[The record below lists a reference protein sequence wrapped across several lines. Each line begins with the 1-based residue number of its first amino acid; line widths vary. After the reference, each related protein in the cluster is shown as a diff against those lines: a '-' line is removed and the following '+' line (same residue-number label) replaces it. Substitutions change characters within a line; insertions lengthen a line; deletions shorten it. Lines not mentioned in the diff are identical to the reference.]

1 MHASAADALHEGA
14 ELALEAVEGGIK
26 EFPAW
31 NNDDIQTC
39 GGFLVLKQ
47 LAHPALGAVSHDG
60 AANLARRRD
69 SEPGHW
75 FGRDPGKDRHKTP
88 VCSNAGLISL
98 LKVYPAPN
106 MLGRPEG
113 HQRSSETV
121 RRLRPL
127 ARRRFNTCCPSLVA
141 MRTKKPCVF
150 FRRRV
155 FG

>member
-1 MHASAADALHEGA
+1 MHASAADALQEGA

-69 SEPGHW
+69 SEPGHG
-75 FGRDPGKDRHKTP
+75 FRGGPGEDRHKTP
-88 VCSNAGLISL
+88 VRSDAGLIRL
-98 LKVYPAPN
+98 LKVCPAPN
-106 MLGRPEG
+106 MLGGPES
-113 HQRSSETV
+113 H
-121 RRLRPL
+121 
-127 ARRRFNTCCPSLVA
+127 
-141 MRTKKPCVF
+141 
-150 FRRRV
+150 
-155 FG
+155 